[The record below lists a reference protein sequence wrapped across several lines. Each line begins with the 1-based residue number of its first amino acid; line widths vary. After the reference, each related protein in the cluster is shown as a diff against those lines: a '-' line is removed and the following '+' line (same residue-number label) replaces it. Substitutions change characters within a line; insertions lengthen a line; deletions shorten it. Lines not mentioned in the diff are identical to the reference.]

1 MSTTQHAV
9 PVSPVP
15 ASLGARAARQPVV
28 RILLATLAMVLPVAA
43 VLVFANVVLEKSM
56 RVAWPQLLA
65 AALCVLGYRLY
76 VTKIERRVPDE
87 LGTAGAA
94 RETGAGLA
102 WGAALSLGV
111 IGALAAAGAFQIV
124 GSNSW
129 TVIFKPVAELV
140 LVALFEELLFRAV
153 LLRILQAALGTRW
166 ALALS
171 SLLFALAHFPNDG
184 VSALGLVITV
194 AAGAMFG
201 AAYLKTGRIW
211 LAAGLHFAW
220 NSITGTV
227 FSLPVSGGAAKGWII
242 GRLSGPEWLSGGNY
256 GIEAS
261 AVTLLAVIAVA
272 AALGGADG
280 LRRAAWRRRAG

>member
-9 PVSPVP
+9 PVSPAP
-15 ASLGARAARQPVV
+15 ASLAARAARQPVV

-43 VLVFANVVLEKSM
+43 VLVFANVALEKSM

-76 VTKIERRVPDE
+76 VAKIEGRVPDE
-87 LGTAGAA
+87 LATAGAA

-111 IGALAAAGAFQIV
+111 IGALAAAGAFQVV

-140 LVALFEELLFRAV
+140 LVALFEELLFRAA

-220 NSITGTV
+220 NFITGTV

-272 AALGGADG
+272 ILLRPAPSPAKAA
-280 LRRAAWRRRAG
+280 